1 MKNFIAGQWIDKA
14 KKIEVR
20 NPFDDSIIDTV
31 PKADAADLE
40 KALAYAERGAKVMA
54 KLSSYERWKILRKAA
69 DLMAARNE
77 ELGPNHFQGRR
88 QRSSPRD
95 AAKRAGPWKP

>member
-31 PKADAADLE
+31 PKADAC
-40 KALAYAERGAKVMA
+40 
-54 KLSSYERWKILRKAA
+54 
-69 DLMAARNE
+69 
-77 ELGPNHFQGRR
+77 
-88 QRSSPRD
+88 
-95 AAKRAGPWKP
+95 

>member
-31 PKADAADLE
+31 PKADAAIW
-40 KALAYAERGAKVMA
+40 R
-54 KLSSYERWKILRKAA
+54 KLWPTPSAA
-69 DLMAARNE
+69 
-77 ELGPNHFQGRR
+77 
-88 QRSSPRD
+88 PR
-95 AAKRAGPWKP
+95 